1 LPNARSSRT
10 AERNALAEETLPL
23 RMSAGNEEGDSL
35 DSREVLLFQHAHIY
49 AAEVGGTDLSDLLHQ
64 LGCVLCHQRGELGLE
79 TPPDTEVPTV
89 VIESL
94 SGLGGIANV

>member
-1 LPNARSSRT
+1 
-10 AERNALAEETLPL
+10 
-23 RMSAGNEEGDSL
+23 
-35 DSREVLLFQHAHIY
+35 
-49 AAEVGGTDLSDLLHQ
+49 